1 MRKTQFVPE
10 EIYHLCGR
18 GNEKQKLFLDARD
31 YARFLFLILY
41 FQGNVSI
48 NHISG
53 YVSFFVKRRA
63 FDISKKLKDKLLAK
77 RTVELVAFAIMPNHF
92 HIIVEESEENGIS
105 EYMQR
110 VLTAY
115 AKYFNT
121 KYKKSGHVFQGPF
134 RAVHI
139 EDNEQL
145 MYTSAYVHRNPRE
158 IKGWKHKEH
167 TYLWSSYQ
175 DYLGENR
182 WGEFLKPDIILEQY
196 GNTNEYKK
204 DVDGSGAKDFS
215 DELMNP

>member
-1 MRKTQFVPE
+1 
-10 EIYHLCGR
+10 
-18 GNEKQKLFLDARD
+18 
-31 YARFLFLILY
+31 
-41 FQGNVSI
+41 
-48 NHISG
+48 
-53 YVSFFVKRRA
+53 
-63 FDISKKLKDKLLAK
+63 
-77 RTVELVAFAIMPNHF
+77 MPNHF
-92 HIIVEESEENGIS
+92 HMIVEESEENGIS

-182 WGEFLKPDIILEQY
+182 WGEFLKPDSILEQY